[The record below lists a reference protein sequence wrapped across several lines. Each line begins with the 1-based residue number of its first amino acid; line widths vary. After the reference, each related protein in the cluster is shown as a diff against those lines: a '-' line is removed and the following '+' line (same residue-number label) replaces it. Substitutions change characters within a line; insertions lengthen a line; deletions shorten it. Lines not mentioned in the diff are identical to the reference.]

1 MTLTDRERL
10 GDLKVAVQDLYQRNR
25 QQGHAAWCDRDYDF
39 VCPSVERYPFQWFW
53 DSCFHAV
60 VLSRLDPDRAVAEL
74 RTLLVNQHPDGF
86 LSHVTFW
93 QRERHEGAVADYLIR
108 WRSPWLSDS
117 MQPPILAEAAAAVAR
132 RGGGQR
138 FLREVLPAVRAF
150 YDWCHDVRD
159 PDGDGLIV
167 VLEPH
172 ETGMDQSPSFDAYL
186 GIETATPDAFA
197 AAWRSVAL
205 KHAEVERRPGRII
218 AATRFVVA
226 DVLVN
231 TLYAENQKVLAD
243 LYAQVGDMVSAAEL
257 RSRGDRTAAAVLA
270 RCWVAE
276 DADFHALAGETG
288 VPLPGATIAGLLP
301 ILLANMPSPIVDGVA
316 ARLTNREEFGAAFPV
331 PSVSRRHPA
340 FRASPLHDLLWR
352 GPTWINTNW
361 YLTRGLRRH
370 GHVAMAQ
377 RIEDASVALVERSGF
392 REYFNPDTG
401 AGHGAR
407 GFAWS
412 ALALE
417 MLAGRLEGDALD

>member
-1 MTLTDRERL
+1 
-10 GDLKVAVQDLYQRNR
+10 
-25 QQGHAAWCDRDYDF
+25 
-39 VCPSVERYPFQWFW
+39 
-53 DSCFHAV
+53 
-60 VLSRLDPDRAVAEL
+60 
-74 RTLLVNQHPDGF
+74 
-86 LSHVTFW
+86 
-93 QRERHEGAVADYLIR
+93 
-108 WRSPWLSDS
+108 
-117 MQPPILAEAAAAVAR
+117 MQPPILAEATAAVAN
-132 RGGGQR
+132 RGGGLR
-138 FLREVLPAVRAF
+138 FLKEVLPAVRAF
-150 YDWCHDVRD
+150 YDWCHSVRD
-159 PDGDGLIV
+159 ADGDGLIV

-186 GIETATPDAFA
+186 GIETATPEAFT

-205 KHAEVERRPGRII
+205 KHAEVERRPGRIS

-243 LYAQVGDMVSAAEL
+243 LYARVGDMVSAAEL

-276 DADFHALAGETG
+276 DADFHALAGETR

-301 ILLANMPSPIVDGVA
+301 VLLADTPSSIVDQIA
-316 ARLTNREEFGAAFPV
+316 TRLTDRTEFGAQFPV
-331 PSVSRRHPA
+331 PSVARKHPA
-340 FRASPLHDLLWR
+340 FRAGSLRDLLWR

-361 YLTRGLRRH
+361 YVARGLRRH
-370 GHVAMAQ
+370 GHVALAQ